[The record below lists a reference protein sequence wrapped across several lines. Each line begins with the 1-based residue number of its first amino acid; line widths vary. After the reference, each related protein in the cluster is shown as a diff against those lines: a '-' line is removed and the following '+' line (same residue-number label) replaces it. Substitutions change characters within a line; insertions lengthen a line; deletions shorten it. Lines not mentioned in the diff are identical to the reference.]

1 MWWLVAMLIA
11 AGHCTRN
18 VDFINM
24 DSFSVFFL
32 EAVFKPKESAMSDTH
47 KCPVNTPDSPHPINS
62 TMK

>member
-1 MWWLVAMLIA
+1 MLIA
-11 AGHCTRN
+11 EGHCTRN

-32 EAVFKPKESAMSDTH
+32 EAVFKPKESAMSDSH

-62 TMK
+62 TTK